1 MQKSIPY
8 GLNNSLYSLM
18 KAPQGAFFIDRG
30 RMAKTN
36 PAQGE
41 NGVDMD
47 EQHEDLDLHDDDHQE
62 ASPEED
68 WKAQARKWERRAK
81 ENQDAA
87 QRLAEAEKRALE
99 AEEQLGSLTSQ
110 NEQLQGMVERQAWV
124 QEAAEKTGVPAS
136 VLNRVTAES
145 ADDLMEF
152 AEGLAASMKQKPGL
166 PVVSG
171 DGERPQDLMPPMD
184 ANDWLRAKIKAR

>member
-99 AEEQLGSLTSQ
+99 AERQWRACIRLESRYRRERRRSHGVRRGLGRFD
-110 NEQLQGMVERQAWV
+110 EAEAW
-124 QEAAEKTGVPAS
+124 AAG
-136 VLNRVTAES
+136 
-145 ADDLMEF
+145 
-152 AEGLAASMKQKPGL
+152 GLW
-166 PVVSG
+166 
-171 DGERPQDLMPPMD
+171 R
-184 ANDWLRAKIKAR
+184 R